1 MRNEQNDKKY
11 NMKLSSSSDELER
24 FCSEAAKFAKY
35 IAIDTEFVRQ
45 NTYYAKV
52 CLIQIA
58 FKTLDRKKILLIDP
72 LEQGVN
78 LDPLKKLLKNK
89 NMLKIMHAGRQ
100 DLEIFLNLFDFLPT
114 PVFDTQIA
122 AMVCGMGEQEGYES
136 LVRNLLGQQ
145 VNKECQFTNW
155 SKRPLSN
162 EQIKYAT
169 EDVTFLCDVYEVL
182 KNKLQVLGRS
192 DWVTEELEKLTNPK
206 NYDITLANSLKKI
219 KGVNGSTNFKLSVAE
234 LVNFREL
241 IAQEL
246 NLPRN
251 HVIKDS
257 TLLKLARQLPQTI
270 DSLRELDIFSYK
282 IDPDIYLEKIVG
294 ICRNLRLK
302 EDKSASLS
310 DNFRQEENILGMIG
324 LLKSLLKIKSSEL
337 NLPPKLIASIKDLEM
352 IACQDEPD
360 VTALKG
366 WRKAVFGLD
375 ALKLKKGE
383 IAITICKN
391 QIVKIDSKVN

>member
-1 MRNEQNDKKY
+1 
-11 NMKLSSSSDELER
+11 MKLASLPDELES
-24 FCSEAAKFAKY
+24 FCLEASKFADY
-35 IAIDTEFVRQ
+35 IAIDTEFVRH

-58 FKTLDRKKILLIDP
+58 FKTANKKKILLIDP
-72 LEQGVN
+72 LEHGVN
-78 LDPLKKLLKNK
+78 LEPLKKLLMKK
-89 NMLKIMHAGRQ
+89 SMLKIMHAGRQ

-114 PVFDTQIA
+114 PFFDTQIA

-136 LVRNLLGQQ
+136 LVKNLLGKQ

-155 SKRPLSN
+155 SKRPLTN

-169 EDVTFLCDVYEVL
+169 EDVLYLCDIYEVL
-182 KNKLQVLGRS
+182 KNKLRVLGRS
-192 DWVTEELEKLTNPK
+192 DWVTEELEKLTNRE
-206 NYDITLANSLKKI
+206 NYDYTAANSLKKI
-219 KGVNGSTNFKLSVAE
+219 KGVNGSNYFKLSVAE
-234 LVNFREL
+234 LVNFREQ

-257 TLLKLARQLPQTI
+257 ILLKLAKQLPQTI
-270 DSLRELDIFSYK
+270 SSLKEFDIFATK
-282 IDPDIYLEKIVG
+282 IDANIYLEKILA
-294 ICRNLRLK
+294 ICRSLRLK
-302 EDKSASLS
+302 EKNNHSLI
-310 DNFRQEENILGMIG
+310 DNSRQEENILGIMG

-352 IACQDEPD
+352 IASQDEPD

-366 WRKAVFGLD
+366 WRKEIFGMD

-383 IAITICKN
+383 IALTICKD
-391 QIVKIDSKVN
+391 QIVKIDL

>member
-1 MRNEQNDKKY
+1 
-11 NMKLSSSSDELER
+11 MKLASSPIELES

-58 FKTLDRKKILLIDP
+58 FKKSNKKKILLIDP

-78 LDPLKKLLKNK
+78 LEPLKRLLQNK
-89 NMLKIMHAGRQ
+89 NTLKIMHAGRQ
-100 DLEIFLNLFDFLPT
+100 DLEIFLHLFDFLPT
-114 PVFDTQIA
+114 PFFDTQIA

-155 SKRPLSN
+155 GKRPLSN
-162 EQIKYAT
+162 EQIKYAK
-169 EDVTFLCDVYEVL
+169 EDVTYLCDVYEVL
-182 KNKLQVLGRS
+182 RNKLQLLGRT
-192 DWVTEELEKLTNPK
+192 DWVTEELEKLTNRK
-206 NYDITLANSLKKI
+206 NYDITTANSLKKI
-219 KGVNGSTNFKLSVAE
+219 KGVNGSTSFKLSVAE

-241 IAQEL
+241 IAQEH

-251 HVIKDS
+251 HIIKDAI
-257 TLLKLARQLPQTI
+257 LLKLAKQLPQTI
-270 DSLRELDIFSYK
+270 GSLKELDIFSTK
-282 IDPDIYLEKIVG
+282 IDPNIYLEKIVA
-294 ICRNLRLK
+294 ICRSLRLK
-302 EDKSASLS
+302 EKQSPSLS
-310 DNFRQEENILGMIG
+310 NNFSQEENILGMMG

-352 IACQDEPD
+352 IASQDEPD

-366 WRKAVFGLD
+366 WRKTIFGLD

-383 IAITICKN
+383 IALTICKD
-391 QIVKIDSKVN
+391 QIVKIDLKVK

>member
-1 MRNEQNDKKY
+1 ME
-11 NMKLSSSSDELER
+11 LTTSSDELEN
-24 FCSEAAKFAKY
+24 FCLEATKFADY

-58 FKTLDRKKILLIDP
+58 FKTSHRNKILLIDP
-72 LEQGVN
+72 LDQVVN
-78 LDPLKKLLKNK
+78 LEPLKKLLKNK

-114 PVFDTQIA
+114 PFFDTQIA

-136 LVRNLLGQQ
+136 LVRNLLGHQ

-155 SKRPLSN
+155 SRRPLSN

-169 EDVTFLCDVYEVL
+169 EDVTYLCDVYEVL
-182 KNKLQVLGRS
+182 RNKLQLLGRS
-192 DWVTEELEKLTNPK
+192 DWVTEELEKLTNRK
-206 NYDITLANSLKKI
+206 NYDITTANSLKKI
-219 KGVNGSTNFKLSVAE
+219 KGVNGSNNFKLSVAE

-257 TLLKLARQLPQTI
+257 ILLKLAKQLPQTI
-270 DSLRELDIFSYK
+270 DSLNEFDIFSTK
-282 IDPDIYLEKIVG
+282 IDPNIYLEKIVA
-294 ICRNLRLK
+294 ICRSLRLK
-302 EDKSASLS
+302 EKQRPPLT
-310 DNFRQEENILGMIG
+310 DNFKHEENILGMTG
-324 LLKSLLKIKSSEL
+324 LLKSLLKINSTEL

-352 IACQDEPD
+352 IASQDEPD
-360 VTALKG
+360 VKALKG
-366 WRKAVFGLD
+366 WRRTIFGLD
-375 ALKLKKGE
+375 AIKLKKGE
-383 IAITICKN
+383 IALTISKN
-391 QIVKIDSKVN
+391 KIVKIDLKEK

>member
-1 MRNEQNDKKY
+1 
-11 NMKLSSSSDELER
+11 MKLASSPIELES

-58 FKTLDRKKILLIDP
+58 FKTSNKKKILLIDP

-78 LDPLKKLLKNK
+78 LEPLKKLLKNK
-89 NMLKIMHAGRQ
+89 NTLKIMHAGRQ
-100 DLEIFLNLFDFLPT
+100 DLEIFLNLFNFLPC
-114 PVFDTQIA
+114 PFFDTQIA

-136 LVRNLLGQQ
+136 LVRNLLGHQ
-145 VNKECQFTNW
+145 VNKEFQFTNW
-155 SKRPLSN
+155 GKRPLSN

-169 EDVTFLCDVYEVL
+169 EDVTYLCDVYEVL
-182 KNKLQVLGRS
+182 RNKLQVLGRS
-192 DWVTEELEKLTNPK
+192 DWVTEELEKLTNRK
-206 NYDITLANSLKKI
+206 NYDITAANSLKKI
-219 KGVNGSTNFKLSVAE
+219 KGVNGSTYFKHSVAE

-257 TLLKLARQLPQTI
+257 ILLKLAKQLPQTI
-270 DSLRELDIFSYK
+270 GSLKEFDIFSTK
-282 IDPDIYLEKIVG
+282 IDPSIYLEKIVA
-294 ICRNLRLK
+294 ICRSLRLK
-302 EDKSASLS
+302 EKENPSLS
-310 DNFRQEENILGMIG
+310 DNFRQDENILGITG
-324 LLKSLLKIKSSEL
+324 LLKSLLKVKSSEL

-352 IACQDEPD
+352 IASQDEPD

-366 WRKAVFGLD
+366 WRKTIFGLD

-383 IAITICKN
+383 IALTICKN
-391 QIVKIDSKVN
+391 QIIKIDLKAK